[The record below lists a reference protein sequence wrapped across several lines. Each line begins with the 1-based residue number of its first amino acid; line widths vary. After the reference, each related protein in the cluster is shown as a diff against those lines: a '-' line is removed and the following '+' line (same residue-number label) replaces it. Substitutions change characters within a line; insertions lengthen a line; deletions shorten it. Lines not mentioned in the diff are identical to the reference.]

1 MENVNKS
8 VKVLI
13 KTPNQKV
20 NDQSLECLLDWT
32 VNRLKLHISETYPG
46 KPSIEEQKLIYSGR
60 LLHDHLKLKDILRH
74 ENEGPHIFHLVCAR
88 KDSTAASSLATT
100 INDIENCSQRTT
112 SSQSTVMTSEGIR
125 HRTTSQQANQNFS
138 TTLSMPTF
146 PVSPE
151 QMAQQMIA
159 MQQMYAYYMTQY
171 LQQTQMV
178 ATPTTTLEASTATQ
192 APIVNNVANQNIGA
206 PARPVNE
213 NVRMNAQGGP
223 LLDDEEEE
231 FRNRDWLD
239 WFYTLSRGLV
249 LLTIVYFYSSPG
261 RFMIVTGIAILAY
274 LYQGGF
280 FGVRQQQNDNENHP
294 EQRQN
299 ERANNN
305 EPQLPNRSTSVPP
318 EQQLNQQEVQSDV
331 QQLDNIE
338 DEREQTEQI
347 QDEDNRPFPIV
358 TTAWTFVSSFFSSLI
373 PEQPAPVDIN

>member
-1 MENVNKS
+1 MMENISKS

-20 NDQSLECLLDWT
+20 GDQLLECLLDWT

-46 KPSIEEQKLIYSGR
+46 KPTVEDQKLIYSGR
-60 LLHDHLKLKDILRH
+60 LLHDHLKLKDLLRH
-74 ENEGPHIFHLVCAR
+74 DDGGTHILHLVCAG
-88 KDSTAASSLATT
+88 KDSTATT
-100 INDIENCSQRTT
+100 INNIEDCVQRIPSQN
-112 SSQSTVMTSEGIR
+112 SVMSSEGVR
-125 HRTTSQQANQNFS
+125 HRAVSQQANQNFS
-138 TTLSMPTF
+138 TTLPMPTI
-146 PVSPE
+146 PVSAE
-151 QMAQQMIA
+151 QVAQQMIA

-171 LQQTQMV
+171 LQQTQTV
-178 ATPTTTLEASTATQ
+178 ATPASLQASTASQ
-192 APIVNNVANQNIGA
+192 SPIVNNVANQNIGA

-223 LLDDEEEE
+223 LIDDEDEE

-239 WFYTLSRGLV
+239 WFYTISRGLV
-249 LLTIVYFYSSPG
+249 LFSIVYFYSSPG
-261 RFMIVTGIAILAY
+261 RFMIVIGIALLAY

-280 FGVRQQQNDNENHP
+280 LGARQQQNEEENPH

-299 ERANNN
+299 ERINNN
-305 EPQLPNRSTSVPP
+305 EAQLPNRSTTIPP
-318 EQQLNQQEVQSDV
+318 EQQPNQQESQDDARHSD
-331 QQLDNIE
+331 NAE